1 MKEFTSFKE
10 CPFRIGIPKYIY
22 DNNTSFDITT
32 GLSWQRGN
40 TKKAVVLKS
49 ITLTDK
55 LGRRYELERADLL
68 LAGQLKTDIHCP
80 MTIEPKKLFISGA
93 HILMCCVTADETYI
107 ADYELEN
114 ASKIIL
120 RKITVDAASEEDKS
134 FYISVLDKDHKEAM
148 QKAEAAKADSELKG
162 FPLYIQNTSR
172 CLKCKHPM
180 EIFRNFKKQYSMK
193 CPKCG
198 NTAEITEEYLNDY
211 IKSSGA
217 LCPRHNSKVEAATG
231 KIGIF
236 VRCSEGHMLRPDEI

>member
-10 CPFRIGIPKYIY
+10 CPFRLGIPKYIY
-22 DNNTSFDITT
+22 DNNASFDIKT
-32 GLSWQRGN
+32 GISWQQGSAE
-40 TKKAVVLKS
+40 KAIVLRS
-49 ITLTDK
+49 VTLTDK
-55 LGRRYELERADLL
+55 LGRSYNSERSDLL

-93 HILMCCVTADETYI
+93 HIFIQCITASEIYT

-114 ASKIIL
+114 ATKIVL
-120 RKITVDAASEEDKS
+120 RKITVEKASEDDQA
-134 FYISVLDKDHKEAM
+134 FYMSVLDRDHKEAVK
-148 QKAEAAKADSELKG
+148 KAEAAKADAEIKG
-162 FPLYIQNTSR
+162 FPLYIRNNSR

-180 EIFRNFKKQYSMK
+180 EIFRNFKKQYSTK

-198 NTAEITEEYLNDY
+198 NTAEITEEYLNEY
-211 IKSSGA
+211 IKNSGA
-217 LCPRHNSKVEAATG
+217 VCPRHNTPVEAATG